1 MRINSLDFKIQIQDG
16 SAWCKIAIESNSRT
30 VLAVWVGFEAP
41 GSCASFLEEQADGVE
56 QGVVKNFVMLSLIIV
71 TWFYWVEYW
80 LWKTGVVMGLAVFGL
95 LFMQRGYRW
104 WGGTVTEGC
113 WGLPTWVDNVGIR
126 LALLRAP
133 LRHEVG
139 VQGEGGHEGL
149 ARDGGGAGN
158 EAWWLLGASHE
169 VDVQGGGGCDGLDRD
184 GGGACC

>member
-1 MRINSLDFKIQIQDG
+1 
-16 SAWCKIAIESNSRT
+16 
-30 VLAVWVGFEAP
+30 
-41 GSCASFLEEQADGVE
+41 
-56 QGVVKNFVMLSLIIV
+56 
-71 TWFYWVEYW
+71 
-80 LWKTGVVMGLAVFGL
+80 
-95 LFMQRGYRW
+95 MQRGYRW
-104 WGGTVTEGC
+104 WGGSVTEGC

-169 VDVQGGGGCDGLDRD
+169 VDVQGGDGCDGLDRD